1 MKTSREARRGFSTKA
16 AQSHFATSSPKS
28 QRRWRNEIQRQRG
41 GENRN
46 LHRLPRRSHNLLPLR
61 YAYAHRGEMEWY
73 FEYLTAIVKRA
84 NPRRKVELT
93 ICAQQNCLCGA
104 EYVSERTK
112 NLLRAKNIKLKKL
125 RMGEIEDDLF
135 SMAKAD
141 NEAKI
146 ESVRR
151 EIEALERGE
160 FNYYVP
166 PTYINKI
173 KLYLQ

>member
-1 MKTSREARRGFSTKA
+1 MKYKDGVAVKIVIYSGCLAEET
-16 AQSHFATSSPKS
+16 
-28 QRRWRNEIQRQRG
+28 IYY
-41 GENRN
+41 
-46 LHRLPRRSHNLLPLR
+46 R
-61 YAYAHRGEMEWY
+61 YDMPMRIVEKWKWY
-73 FEYLTAIVKRA
+73 FEYLAAIVKRA
-84 NPRRKVELT
+84 NPRRKVELI
-93 ICAQQNCLCGA
+93 ICAQQDCLCGA
-104 EYVSERTK
+104 DYVSERTK

-125 RMGEIEDDLF
+125 CIGEIEDDLF

-166 PTYINKI
+166 PIYINKI
-173 KLYLQ
+173 KLYTK

>member
-1 MKTSREARRGFSTKA
+1 MKYKDGVAVKIVIYSGYLAEET
-16 AQSHFATSSPKS
+16 
-28 QRRWRNEIQRQRG
+28 IYY
-41 GENRN
+41 
-46 LHRLPRRSHNLLPLR
+46 R
-61 YAYAHRGEMEWY
+61 YDMPMRIVEKWKWY
-73 FEYLTAIVKRA
+73 FEYLAAIVKRA
-84 NPRRKVELT
+84 NPRRKVELI
-93 ICAQQNCLCGA
+93 ICAQQDCLCGA
-104 EYVSERTK
+104 DYVSERTK

-125 RMGEIEDDLF
+125 CMGEIEDDLF

-166 PTYINKI
+166 HIYINKI
-173 KLYLQ
+173 KLYTK